1 MSGIDAHCHI
11 WALDRGDYGW
21 IDRTNPALAAIAQDF
36 GTSDLSTRLAQAAIT
51 RAIVVQAAPTED
63 ETRWLLEQ
71 ARHRDAVAGIVGWA
85 DLTQPDI
92 GARLRAMAADG
103 ALRGIR
109 PMLQDIAQD
118 DWLLTAPQDG
128 WVPAMLQHDLRF
140 DALVLPRHLDML
152 LRFCNRHPDLPVVI
166 DHAAKPALA
175 AAPDDPRH
183 ELWRSGMQRLA
194 RDTAACCKIS
204 GLLTEMD
211 PAQLPHARDIL
222 FPVMDDL
229 LDWFGADR
237 LMWGSDWP
245 VLRLAGSYDGWH
257 ALFHDWL
264 AHLPALDRAKISG
277 QTAARFYGLDGAGHE
292 ASPGNA

>member
-21 IDRTNPALAAIAQDF
+21 IDRSNPSLAAIAQDF
-36 GTSDLSTRLAQAAIT
+36 GTEDLSARLRQAAIA
-51 RAIVVQAAPTED
+51 RAVVVQAAPTED
-63 ETRWLLEQ
+63 ETRWLLAQ
-71 ARHRDAVAGIVGWA
+71 ARNCDAVAGVVGWA

-92 GARLRAMAADG
+92 CTRLQALAADG

-109 PMLQDIAQD
+109 PMLQDIEQD

-128 WVPAMLQHDLRF
+128 WVPAMLEHGLRF

-152 LRFCNRHPDLPVVI
+152 LRFCARNPDLPVVI

-183 ELWRSGMQRLA
+183 DMWCSGMQRLA

-204 GLLTEMD
+204 GLLTEMA
-211 PAQLPHARDIL
+211 PAQVPHARDIL

-257 ALFHDWL
+257 GVFHDWL
-264 AHLPALDRAKISG
+264 ERLPAPDRAQISG
-277 QTAARFYGLDGAGHE
+277 QTAARFYGLDGA
-292 ASPGNA
+292 